1 MRIITGSAKGKK
13 LLAVPGDSTRP
24 ILDRV
29 KVSLFSI
36 IRPRIEGSRWLDL
49 FAGSGAVG
57 LEALSEGAEHCV
69 FIDLNEAA
77 YQTIKKNIELTKL
90 AEKSEVRRSDAFSYL
105 KHSNGSFD
113 FIYIDPP
120 QFNGLWERS
129 LEFIA
134 ERPQLLREE
143 GIIIIKMHP
152 KEWSTQEYPALT
164 LLRQERY
171 GNSLLTFFQKK
182 EKA

>member
-1 MRIITGSAKGKK
+1 MRIITGTAKGKK
-13 LLAVPGDSTRP
+13 RLAVPGDTTRP

-36 IRPRIEGSRWLDL
+36 IRPQLEGSYWLDL

-57 LEALSEGAEHCV
+57 LEALSEGAAHCV

-77 YQTIKKNIELTKL
+77 YQTIKKNVELTKL
-90 AEKSEVRRSDAFSYL
+90 AAHSEVRRSDAFSYL
-105 KHSNGSFD
+105 KHTNSSFD

-134 ERPQLLREE
+134 ERPQLLKQD
-143 GIIIIKMHP
+143 GLVIVKMHP
-152 KEWSTQEYPALT
+152 KEWSKQEYSGLN
-164 LLRQERY
+164 LLRQEQY
-171 GNSLLTFFQKK
+171 GNSLLSFFQKK
-182 EKA
+182 